1 MRGDLDQVKPCFFSL
16 CESIRGF
23 NNTTLF
29 AFGVNETDGS
39 ETDLVVNPLLV
50 AVDMEN
56 PFWKKSLSV
65 QSQGTCKSMVG
76 GPQRRQLLAIDFW

>member
-1 MRGDLDQVKPCFFSL
+1 MRGDLDQVKPVFFCFT
-16 CESIRGF
+16 ESIRGF
-23 NNTTLF
+23 DNAALF
-29 AFGVNETDGS
+29 AFGINETDGS
-39 ETDLVVNPLLV
+39 ETDLVVNPRLI

-65 QSQGTCKSMVG
+65 QSHGTCMSMVG